1 MAVALNPTRL
11 IFTGISFSSHGE
23 AETEAEAEAEVFV
36 SLRGLV
42 PFTATRVVALAPLP
56 LPGEN

>member
-23 AETEAEAEAEVFV
+23 AEAKVFV

>member
-23 AETEAEAEAEVFV
+23 AEAEAEAKVFV